1 MSPRRGLGC
10 VRPALSS
17 PRTYGAR
24 LALPFGRVVSRQ
36 INNACIRFIRSSSG
50 AAPLPALGR
59 DICCCPHAQA
69 REPDLGGPVA
79 HTEGPSQICPCR
91 KIHV

>member
-10 VRPALSS
+10 VRQALTS

-24 LALPFGRVVSRQ
+24 LALPIGRVVSRQ
-36 INNACIRFIRSSSG
+36 VNDACISFIRSSSG
-50 AAPLPALGR
+50 AASFLASGR

-79 HTEGPSQICPCR
+79 HTEAPFVRCPCR
-91 KIHV
+91 